1 MLKPVRYAGQKKDP
15 IMYQIG
21 RFLQLVG
28 LGLTGLG
35 CLIAFDQSTSE
46 STMWVFALLG
56 LGIFALGHFI
66 TPKN

>member
-1 MLKPVRYAGQKKDP
+1 
-15 IMYQIG
+15 MYQIG

-46 STMWVFALLG
+46 GTMWAFALLG
-56 LGIFALGHFI
+56 LAIFVLGHWI
-66 TPKN
+66 TPKQ

>member
-1 MLKPVRYAGQKKDP
+1 
-15 IMYQIG
+15 MYQIG

-46 STMWVFALLG
+46 RTMWAYALIG
-56 LGIFALGHFI
+56 LIIFVIGHLI
-66 TPKN
+66 TPKE